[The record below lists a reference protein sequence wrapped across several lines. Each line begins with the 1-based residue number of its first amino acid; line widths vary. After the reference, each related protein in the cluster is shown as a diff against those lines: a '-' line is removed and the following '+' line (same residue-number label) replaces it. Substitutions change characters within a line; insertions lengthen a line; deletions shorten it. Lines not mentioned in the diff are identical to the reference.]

1 MCPLKFKVNSSII
14 IVENIKFRMI
24 SMDNKTAELIRKK
37 RLEKGLTQEELAQR
51 LFVSTKTISRWEN
64 GINLPEISILS
75 KVAYELDL
83 SVAELIDGDLEKPSP
98 NESKKPNGYNLN
110 IFLLVLS
117 SLILIDLSYGFFKS
131 LIYWVVNNKTLHVF
145 GIIYKLFFSNKVITN
160 YDGITITKLLY
171 LYIIGLVLF
180 IILNIHWLIKS
191 NYIKSSKKVTK

>member
-14 IVENIKFRMI
+14 IVENIEFRMI

-83 SVAELIDGDLEKPSP
+83 SVVELIDGDLEKPSP
-98 NESKKPNGYNLN
+98 NESKQPNGYNLN

-180 IILNIHWLIKS
+180 IILNIRWLIKS